1 LIRGLLILKRP
12 IGNYDFKILKV
23 SLTLY
28 TLIRE
33 LDKSDPRGLSLNFK
47 DRTVENKIFKY
58 FLAAD
63 VKGKPFSY
71 ETASVIF
78 TKFFESVSAD

>member
-1 LIRGLLILKRP
+1 
-12 IGNYDFKILKV
+12 
-23 SLTLY
+23 
-28 TLIRE
+28 
-33 LDKSDPRGLSLNFK
+33 
-47 DRTVENKIFKY
+47 VENKIFKY